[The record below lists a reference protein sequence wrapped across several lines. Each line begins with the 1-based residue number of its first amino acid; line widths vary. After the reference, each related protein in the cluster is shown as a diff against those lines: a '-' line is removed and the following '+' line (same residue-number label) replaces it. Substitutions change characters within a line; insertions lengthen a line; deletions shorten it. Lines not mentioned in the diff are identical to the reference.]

1 LPRFPEGT
9 TGPNVVVK
17 VVAPAV
23 QFSAKLVREWEVGGL
38 LAQTIPDLLKEIQLL
53 LGTVVVEVYGRVT
66 HRVDSRSGIRHAAR
80 VYAEHRA

>member
-23 QFSAKLVREWEVGGL
+23 QFSAKLVREWEVGRL

-66 HRVDSRSGIRHAAR
+66 HRVDSRSGIHHAAM